1 MKCKIITFV
10 IYNFCFVLRIQI
22 IIQYMWCEWHVV
34 TQTFAFFSMIASCA
48 ISETATKRF
57 YAKNPLKKYMGS
69 WSYDLKVLSNCV
81 HKKPHLKLKLRT
93 QPANSP
99 FELRTVMSPWKPFFL
114 AEKCH
119 RLRVNKIQLK
129 CAEGGDMQDPI

>member
-1 MKCKIITFV
+1 
-10 IYNFCFVLRIQI
+10 
-22 IIQYMWCEWHVV
+22 
-34 TQTFAFFSMIASCA
+34 
-48 ISETATKRF
+48 
-57 YAKNPLKKYMGS
+57 MGS

-81 HKKPHLKLKLRT
+81 HKKTYLKLKLRT

-129 CAEGGDMQDPI
+129 CAEGGDMQEPTKQRRENNNKK